1 MGLIYVRYRT
11 SIACC
16 ARKKEN
22 LHDLFFHPTFSRFI
36 LRLTIDRGKI
46 AKTATD
52 EVAEGDGVRW
62 GFR

>member
-1 MGLIYVRYRT
+1 MSGIGPRSRVVPEKKRT
-11 SIACC
+11 YTIC
-16 ARKKEN
+16 
-22 LHDLFFHPTFSRFI
+22 FFIPPFSRFI